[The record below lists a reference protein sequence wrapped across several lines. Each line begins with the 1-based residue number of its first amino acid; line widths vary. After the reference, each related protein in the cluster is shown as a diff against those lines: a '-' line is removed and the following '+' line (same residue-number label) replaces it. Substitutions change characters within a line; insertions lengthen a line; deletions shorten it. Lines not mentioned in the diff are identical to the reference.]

1 MLYMTWAN
9 YIAVFAVHASK
20 WEGFRRPLIACD
32 RNTGATVLIEQ
43 TRAVYMLLSCI
54 AFQFFVLLIYWFFLA
69 EHVVFVSLRACP
81 YLRTDR
87 ITVFWVWRFT
97 GAVEVSFQV
106 EFISFITRIWFIQ
119 EMAKGMSSVLIVK
132 CVKIV
137 KKIVLYRMFYFVY
150 SFFILD

>member
-9 YIAVFAVHASK
+9 YRAVFAVHASK
-20 WEGFRRPLIACD
+20 WEGFRHPLIACD

-43 TRAVYMLLSCI
+43 TRAVYMLLSYI
-54 AFQFFVLLIYWFFLA
+54 AFWGFFYWFFFFLA

-97 GAVEVSFQV
+97 CTVEVSFQV
-106 EFISFITRIWFIQ
+106 EFISFITRIRFIQ
-119 EMAKGMSSVLIVK
+119 EMAKGMSSVLCKIIVK
-132 CVKIV
+132 F
-137 KKIVLYRMFYFVY
+137 VLYRIVYFVY
-150 SFFILD
+150 SFFVLV